1 MNQRVVTKT
10 IPSVLSPLTDEQV
23 VELAELL
30 RLLSEPTRLR
40 VLLACVSQP
49 ASVGEIAM
57 RANLPRGLASHHL
70 RLLRAGLFLRT
81 TRNGKQIIYALRDE
95 RVLCILA
102 DLISHIVKPPTDD
115 DE

>member
-40 VLLACVSQP
+40 VLLTCVSQP

>member
-1 MNQRVVTKT
+1 MNQRVVTKV
-10 IPSVLSPLTDEQV
+10 IPSALSPLTDEQV
-23 VELAELL
+23 VELADLL

-40 VLLACVSQP
+40 VLLACLSEP